1 MTIILS
7 PKDIES
13 CIKERKLHPGMEIKL
28 TETALLKAQNLES
41 SEPHFKNLHLRVYIE
56 GKGCDGFYYGVTFDS
71 ANATDFFFTQ
81 GGLNIIVDP
90 ESLKFLY
97 GSTVAW
103 IQDDRGSGFLVEN
116 PQHERFR
123 GKFYKKKSWI
133 EALNPAEKPISSR

>member
-1 MTIILS
+1 MTVILS
-7 PKDIES
+7 PKEIEA
-13 CIKERKLHPGMEIKL
+13 CIKDRKLHPGMSIKL
-28 TETALLKAQNLES
+28 TETAMCKAQSLEA
-41 SEPHFKNLHLRVYIE
+41 SEPGFKGLDLRVYIE

-71 ANATDFFFTQ
+71 ANATDFLFIQ

-103 IQDDRGSGFLVEN
+103 VQDERGEGFLVEN

-133 EALNPAEKPISSR
+133 EALNPTENPISSR